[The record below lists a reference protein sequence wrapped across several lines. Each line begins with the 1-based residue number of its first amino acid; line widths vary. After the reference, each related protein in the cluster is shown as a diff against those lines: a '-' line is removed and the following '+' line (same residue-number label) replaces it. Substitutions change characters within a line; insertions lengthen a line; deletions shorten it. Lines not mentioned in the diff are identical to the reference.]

1 MTPAKTPMLP
11 ILLRLLLPLLLPISA
26 AANPTPP
33 GATGLCAGAIAAA
46 ERELALPPR
55 LLAAIGRVESG
66 RRDPVT
72 GVFGPYPWT
81 VNAEGRGSFYP
92 TKAAAI
98 AAVRQMQAEGI
109 RSIDIGC
116 MQVNLRHHP
125 NAFANLEEAF
135 DPVANARYA
144 GRFLRELQASRG
156 DWHRAAAAYHSSTPE
171 FAGPY
176 QAKVLAA
183 WAEEQRNPTPPPTPT
198 YAAAARPPFWGGGSV
213 GAMLLSNNAD
223 RATLQ
228 PAPNPGG
235 GRGLDAYR
243 SAPIAAIGR
252 LPMVYNGP
260 YRRL

>member
-11 ILLRLLLPLLLPISA
+11 ILLRLLLPLLLPIPA
-26 AANPTPP
+26 AATPAP
-33 GATGLCAGAIAAA
+33 LGATALCASAIAAA

-72 GVFGPYPWT
+72 GAFGPYPWT

-109 RSIDIGC
+109 RSIDVGC
-116 MQVNLRHHP
+116 MQVNLKHHP
-125 NAFANLEEAF
+125 NAFANLEDAF
-135 DPVANARYA
+135 DPVTNARYA

-156 DWHRAAAAYHSSTPE
+156 DWQRAAAAYHSSTPE

-183 WAEEQRNPTPPPTPT
+183 WAEEQRAPAPPPTPT

-213 GAMLLSNNAD
+213 GAMMLSNNAE
-223 RATLQ
+223 RAQ
-228 PAPNPGG
+228 VQAAPNPGG

-243 SAPIAAIGR
+243 SAPIVAVGR